1 MFENNILNLTSIMIP
16 PLSSNTMSGN
26 AVPNPSGAGSSGK
39 KEQADTEE
47 KEGGRPEKP
56 DNEKSDKTI
65 ANRESM

>member
-1 MFENNILNLTSIMIP
+1 MIP

-26 AVPNPSGAGSSGK
+26 AVPSSSGSGANSK
-39 KEQADTEE
+39 KEQPKTEE

-65 ANRESM
+65 ANKESM